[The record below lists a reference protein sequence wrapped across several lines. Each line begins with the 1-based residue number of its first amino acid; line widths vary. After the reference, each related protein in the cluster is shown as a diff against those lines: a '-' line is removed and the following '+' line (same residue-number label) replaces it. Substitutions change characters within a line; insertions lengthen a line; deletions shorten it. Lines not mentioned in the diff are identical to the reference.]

1 MSKEIESVINNAP
14 KEKSPGPDG
23 FPGEVYQ
30 TFKEKFTPI
39 LLKLLKK
46 KKLKRRKHS
55 SFYQTSI
62 TLIPKLDRDTTRKEN
77 YR

>member
-1 MSKEIESVINNAP
+1 MSKEKESAINNAP

-30 TFKEKFTPI
+30 TFKEKSTPI

-46 KKLKRRKHS
+46 KKTEEKE
-55 SFYQTSI
+55 
-62 TLIPKLDRDTTRKEN
+62 TLLILPDQHYADTKAR
-77 YR
+77 